1 MQINHHVINSI
12 NAQTALLLQNSA
24 LMDLCGIQSKVNVT
38 GLIIPTVV
46 LDQSQSDQLVVQPV
60 FQIVDVCKAKN
71 LVTKIIQQHAMA
83 SYTALEE
90 RNTKRCV
97 QVYSDLLM

>member
-1 MQINHHVINSI
+1 MKINHHVINSI
-12 NAQTALLLQNSA
+12 NAQTALLLQNSV

-46 LDQSQSDQLVVQPV
+46 LDQSQSDQLVVQLV

-71 LVTKIIQQHAMA
+71 LVTKIIQQLAMA

-97 QVYSDLLM
+97 QVDWYGTP